1 MRRLVLPV
9 KTSAVTVILLAGA
22 MYMAAEAREAVIKRQ
37 ALELARLEAG
47 ETSNKGIGNPTQPA
61 VPSNPTPPSP
71 GGPQAGTVPNV
82 AAKPKTSST
91 QTHQANE
98 EHKRQIIISIAD
110 RRLALLEDGK
120 LVKTYPI
127 AVGTQSTPSPD
138 GEFTIINH
146 AVDPVYRHK
155 GKEVQPGKGN
165 PLGNRWMGL
174 SLKGYG
180 IHGTNVPSSVG
191 KAASH
196 GCFRM
201 ARLDVENLYNRV
213 KVGDTVIIR
222 RERDALIAKV
232 FPPAQ
237 STPATASTGD
247 VQVASAVAAAVES
260 TSTAAA
266 GGQQ

>member
-22 MYMAAEAREAVIKRQ
+22 VYMAAEAREAVVRRQ
-37 ALELARLEAG
+37 ELELARLEAG
-47 ETSNKGIGNPTQPA
+47 APSTNGTGDPAKPVLPFRSISSPASASQASIAPSVAIKPQSNSTQAHQPA
-61 VPSNPTPPSP
+61 ND
-71 GGPQAGTVPNV
+71 
-82 AAKPKTSST
+82 
-91 QTHQANE
+91 

-120 LVKTYPI
+120 FIKAYPI
-127 AVGTQSTPSPD
+127 AVGTESAPSPE
-138 GEFTIINH
+138 GEFTIINQ
-146 AVDPVYRHK
+146 AVDPVYRHR
-155 GKEVQPGKGN
+155 GKEIQPGKGN

-180 IHGTNVPSSVG
+180 IHGTNVPGSVG

-201 ARLDVENLYNRV
+201 ARLDVEDLYNRV

-232 FPPAQ
+232 FPPPETA
-237 STPATASTGD
+237 PAATAASD
-247 VQVASAVAAAVES
+247 MQVASAATATVES
-260 TSTAAA
+260 TSTVA
-266 GGQQ
+266 GTQQ